1 MSTFIPALIGGLAQ
15 AAGSIA
21 GKVLISLG
29 VGYATYQGI
38 DASFAWAKA
47 QITASFS
54 GLPSQAL
61 AVLSA
66 AKVGSAVAVVMSAI
80 AARMVLVGMVEG
92 AKRLTTK

>member
-1 MSTFIPALIGGLAQ
+1 MSFVPALIGGLVQ
-15 AAGSIA
+15 AAGSMA

-38 DASFAWAKA
+38 DASFDWIKVKIATSFMGMPA
-47 QITASFS
+47 QAM
-54 GLPSQAL
+54 

-66 AKVGSAVAVVMSAI
+66 ARVGSAVSIVLSAI